1 MKRSFKDRIVSLG
14 LSYQKEVAFLF
25 IINFLIL
32 IGAAAVYLFL
42 FQKILVVIIGA
53 AILLATNYLFISRY
67 SMIEKNIQKEHLDE
81 LISLLS
87 YFELFISNGN
97 NVYNSFKL
105 LIPYSSMFMED
116 AITSLLNQ
124 IDSDK
129 TVGPF
134 ITFAS
139 KFDNHI
145 VESLMLSIYQM
156 VDNGENSGQFN
167 EFSVLFS
174 TISKEH
180 HDRVIEQKKNKLDTL
195 DSLPLFGAGAITI
208 VLAMSILTIVGDLID
223 VL

>member
-1 MKRSFKDRIVSLG
+1 MKRSFKDRVTALG
-14 LSYQKEVAFLF
+14 LSYQKEMAFLI
-25 IINFLIL
+25 IINFILLIGTAAIYL
-32 IGAAAVYLFL
+32 FLLKKIIVFVIGAALL
-42 FQKILVVIIGA
+42 LGA
-53 AILLATNYLFISRY
+53 NYLYVSRY
-67 SMIEKNIQKEHLDE
+67 SVMERNVKKEHLDE

-116 AITSLLNQ
+116 AIASMLNQ

-139 KFDNHI
+139 KFNNHVI
-145 VESLMLSIYQM
+145 ESLMLSIYQM

-180 HDRVIEQKKNKLDTL
+180 QTQLIEQKKNKLDTL